1 MATLAEFRAQYPQY
15 DAVPDL
21 ALADSLHQKF
31 YAKIPKM
38 DFYKTIG
45 LGSAAAIPGAENV
58 ITGKA
63 APEVSMR
70 DRIMGVI
77 ETPAVLAGGL
87 ASSIAAPL
95 ATIYGELTNAA
106 PQGSSQAIA
115 AGKAMAA
122 KAREQ
127 FYQPRTQT
135 SREILGAVGEFLQ
148 PITGALPPT
157 LGAVGT
163 SINALAP
170 AALMQAGAVARPAI
184 SQATAPVRNALA
196 NVMTREQP
204 SMVGMG
210 AASTAEDLMRQQRL
224 EQFGI
229 RATAGERER
238 NLQKQQFE
246 SDVQRGALPGVS
258 ENVKGKLGRELG
270 AFKVG
275 QKEDILNQFE
285 RMTNQVVGP
294 EGKGIDRS
302 APRAIGNIIDK
313 QLVKQYQTKLQKV
326 NDAYEDA
333 KASGETKQIVDTSK
347 LDQWLIDNAPEAIS
361 VPQIQTIGAKL
372 KQLKEITG
380 NQVSIDDLENLY
392 KSAGNLAEGN
402 PSASLFMGKVKGVIN
417 EMTEGAG
424 GNLYRAARMERKQ
437 LAKDFENVKRV
448 DELLG
453 TKAGKTDR
461 KVALDNVYDH
471 IVVDGSLEEMR
482 TVTQLL
488 KKGGKEG
495 QQAYKELTGYT
506 LQRMKDLLLK
516 KGDETDD
523 IRLNNFNNFITQLD
537 REEKLGYMFGKTGRD
552 TLLDLRKSINDVMVK
567 EPGAVNY
574 PNTAGA
580 VLRGLEVLQN
590 LPIKIP
596 GTQTAA
602 EFARGRQYKKQLAE
616 SLKQPNQLA
625 PKQPNQN
632 NLAPPYVE
640 IRGVGSTGE

>member
-1 MATLAEFRAQYPQY
+1 MADLSSILNDPNYVNANEATKTAIFDKFSAQDKNFTGANPETQQAIRVKFGIVPAVAPELSMRKKVMGAIETPFALGATLA
-15 DAVPDL
+15 
-21 ALADSLHQKF
+21 S
-31 YAKIPKM
+31 
-38 DFYKTIG
+38 G
-45 LGSAAAIPGAENV
+45 AI
-58 ITGKA
+58 
-63 APEVSMR
+63 AP
-70 DRIMGVI
+70 IAGVI
-77 ETPAVLAGGL
+77 GTLTSGKYGTQEGIRAG
-87 ASSIAAPL
+87 
-95 ATIYGELTNAA
+95 E
-106 PQGSSQAIA
+106 Q
-115 AGKAMAA
+115 AA
-122 KAREQ
+122 KSVM
-127 FYQPRTQT
+127 YQPRTQVA
-135 SREILGAVGEFLQ
+135 REALGVIGEFLQ
-148 PITGALPPT
+148 PVTNALPPT
-157 LGAVGT
+157 LGAAGT
-163 SINALAP
+163 TLNALAP
-170 AALMQAGAVARPAI
+170 ATLMQAGAMARPAI
-184 SQATAPVRNALA
+184 TQAAIPVRNALA

-204 SMVGMG
+204 GMVGMG
-210 AASTAEDLMRQQRL
+210 AASTGEDLMRQQRL

-229 RATAGERER
+229 RATAGEREK

-246 SDVQRGALPGVS
+246 SDVERGALPGVS
-258 ENVKGKLGRELG
+258 EDVKAKLGRELG

-275 QKEDILNQFE
+275 QRQDILSEFE

-313 QLVKQYQTKLQKV
+313 QLVKQYQAKLQKV
-326 NDAYEDA
+326 DDAYEA
-333 KASGETKQIVDTSK
+333 ARASGETKQIVDTAK
-347 LDQWLIDNAPEAIS
+347 LEQWLADNAPEAIS

-372 KQLKEITG
+372 DALKKITG
-380 NQVSIDDLENLY
+380 NQISIDDLENIY

-402 PSASLFMGKVKGVIN
+402 PSAATFMGQVKGVIN
-417 EMTEGAG
+417 DMTEGAG

-448 DELLG
+448 DDLLS

-516 KGDETDD
+516 KSDDETDKIVLD
-523 IRLNNFNNFITQLD
+523 KFNKFVTQLD
-537 REEKLGYMFGKTGRD
+537 REDKLSYMFGKAGAD
-552 TLLDLRKSINDVMVK
+552 TLLDLKKSINDVMVK

-580 VLRGLEVLQN
+580 VLRGLEALQN
-590 LPIKIP
+590 LPVKIP

-602 EFARGRQYKKQLAE
+602 EFARGLQYKKQLQE

-625 PKQPNQN
+625 PKQTNKNALN
-632 NLAPPYVE
+632 NKPVKIDL
-640 IRGVGSTGE
+640 TGMANGKE

>member
-1 MATLAEFRAQYPQY
+1 MATLAEFRAQFPQY
-15 DAVPDL
+15 DSVPDVK
-21 ALADSLHQKF
+21 LADSLHEKF
-31 YAKIPKM
+31 YSKMPKM
-38 DFYKTIG
+38 EFYKTIG
-45 LGSAAAIPGAENV
+45 LGAATAIPGAENV
-58 ITGKA
+58 VTGVKP
-63 APEVSMR
+63 PEVSMR

-77 ETPAVLAGGL
+77 ETPLALGANLAGG
-87 ASSIAAPL
+87 
-95 ATIYGELTNAA
+95 
-106 PQGSSQAIA
+106 AIA
-115 AGKAMAA
+115 PIVGVVGSLTSGKYGTQEGIRAGQEAMKAV
-122 KAREQ
+122 Q
-127 FYQPRTQT
+127 YQPRTQT
-135 SREILGAVGEFLQ
+135 AREALGAVGEFLQ
-148 PITGALPPT
+148 PVTSALPPT
-157 LGAVGT
+157 LGSVGT
-163 SINALAP
+163 SLNALAP
-170 AALMQAGAVARPAI
+170 ATMMQAGALARPVVR
-184 SQATAPVRNALA
+184 QVTAPVQNALA

-210 AASTAEDLMRQQRL
+210 AASTGEDLLRQQRL

-229 RATAGERER
+229 RATAGEREK

-258 ENVKGKLGRELG
+258 EDVKAKLGREYG

-285 RMTNQVVGP
+285 RMTNQVVGE
-294 EGKGIDRS
+294 EGIGIDRS

-313 QLVKQYQTKLQKV
+313 QLVKQYQDKLKKV
-326 NDAYEDA
+326 DDAYQAARD
-333 KASGETKQIVDTSK
+333 SGETKQIVDTAK
-347 LDQWLIDNAPEAIS
+347 LEQWLADNAPEAIS

-372 KQLKEITG
+372 DALKKVTG
-380 NQVSIDDLENLY
+380 NQVSIDDLENIY

-402 PSASLFMGKVKGVIN
+402 PSAARFMGQVKGVIN
-417 EMTEGAG
+417 DMTEGAG

-448 DELLG
+448 DDLLS

-495 QQAYKELTGYT
+495 QQVYKELTGYT

-516 KGDETDD
+516 KGDETDN
-523 IRLNNFNNFITQLD
+523 IRLNNFNNFVTQLD
-537 REEKLGYMFGKTGRD
+537 REDKLAYMFGKPGRD
-552 TLLDLRKSINDVMVK
+552 KLLDLKQSISDVMVK

-580 VLRGLEVLQN
+580 VLRGLEALQN
-590 LPIKIP
+590 LPVKIP

-602 EFARGRQYKKQLAE
+602 EFARGLQYKKQLKE

-625 PKQPNQN
+625 PKQQNQN
-632 NLAPPYVE
+632 ALVPK
-640 IRGVGSTGE
+640 IDLTGMANP